1 MIHPSTKN
9 DMPPKTTNT
18 KWCKREKLKRKSR
31 LVVVVGVVVV
41 VVRIEQ
47 NDDFARACTA
57 PSLHGGLFRRRL
69 HCWGN
74 PVHRQINTKLD
85 HVVPVGRQHRQI
97 WRLVAETEDV
107 GPRVPHQPPFVLVAT
122 CC

>member
-1 MIHPSTKN
+1 MLSTEST
-9 DMPPKTTNT
+9 DAS
-18 KWCKREKLKRKSR
+18 EKYIVKL
-31 LVVVVGVVVV
+31 
-41 VVRIEQ
+41 
-47 NDDFARACTA
+47 
-57 PSLHGGLFRRRL
+57 
-69 HCWGN
+69 
-74 PVHRQINTKLD
+74 KLD